1 LTPKDEKAR
10 HVTQLHRRLSEE
22 VGQPALRE
30 HLGSVTTMMKLSAT
44 KEIFMDGF
52 DAIHPRYGVTIR
64 MALE

>member
-1 LTPKDEKAR
+1 M
-10 HVTQLHRRLSEE
+10 TQLHRRLSEE
-22 VGQPALRE
+22 VGHPALRE